1 MRLVVL
7 TIYSMILVLFTSIT
21 NADVVENLYETRVK
35 LEDQSVRSQ
44 TRGFSRSMRQVLQK
58 VTGADDIV
66 KHPDIRQSL
75 RSPRDFIIAFKFE
88 TFEQGVTMLCDF
100 DADKINQIISQAGFP
115 VWGKRRPSTLVWLAT
130 QSTEGDRVVVSASEA
145 VDEKNIILEQSG
157 QRGIPV
163 IFPLMDLQETAQLSV
178 FDVWGRFDEVMR
190 QASTRYGTEFIISAR
205 LYPSSTDVIETESL
219 ENSTSEKW
227 QLDWQFIQDEIGEQ
241 GILFADTKENI
252 LSQFSH
258 MLADH
263 LAALYAT
270 QSSSL
275 NNRSQLTL
283 KIMNMNSIEAYV
295 ELINFFN
302 SLEMVSSV
310 SLLNLTGS
318 VGEFEL
324 TLLGASDDFLIALD
338 LDEKISQKKDAFGRV
353 LDVME
358 FQWK

>member
-1 MRLVVL
+1 MRFVVL
-7 TIYSMILVLFTSIT
+7 TIYSMILILLSSIAS
-21 NADVVENLYETRVK
+21 ADVVENLYETRVK

-58 VTGADDIV
+58 VTGGAEV
-66 KHPDIRQSL
+66 LKHSDIRQSL
-75 RSPRDFIIAFKFE
+75 RNARDFIIAYRFE
-88 TFEQGVTMLCDF
+88 SAQEGVAMLCDF
-100 DADKINQIISQAGFP
+100 DADKINQMVSQAGFP

-130 QSTEGDRVVVSASEA
+130 QPTEGKRFIVSANDAIEENSI
-145 VDEKNIILEQSG
+145 VLEQAN

-163 IFPLMDLQETAQLSV
+163 IFPLMDLQEAAQLSV

-190 QASTRYGTEFIISAR
+190 QASDRYATEFIISAR
-205 LYPSSTDVIETESL
+205 LYPSTSDIVDPQTKEDSA
-219 ENSTSEKW
+219 SEKW
-227 QLDWQFIQDEIGEQ
+227 QLDWQFIQDELGQQ
-241 GILFADTKENI
+241 GILFSDTKENI
-252 LSQFSH
+252 LTRFSQ

-263 LAALYAT
+263 LAGLYAT